1 MVVVSDPPTES
12 ENTEVKFTFFYC
24 MFSFWSSGVLGNISE
39 HSQPNLFG
47 RSVLYLIFERRLQEE
62 RFFEDTGSVKRE
74 SQAARRK
81 KGQKEGEIES
91 RFETGGP
98 R

>member
-24 MFSFWSSGVLGNISE
+24 MFSFWSSGVLGSIPEPSK
-39 HSQPNLFG
+39 PNLSG
-47 RSVLYLIFERRLQEE
+47 RSLLYPFFERRLQEKSFL
-62 RFFEDTGSVKRE
+62 RDIIKRGKPGCKE
-74 SQAARRK
+74 I

-91 RFETGGP
+91 RFETD
-98 R
+98 